1 MWWWSIVTFS
11 ATSFLVCWLYSTTFS
26 GQPRVFQPHK
36 NSDCNST
43 SLKKEDVVQKEN
55 HKVLIGSV
63 RATINPRPRLEKYT
77 AHGSH
82 TWNYSHHIFLGAPIH
97 FEKKTRSYNQSSFL
111 PIITRTRDNREPKN
125 RSLFSTMRTALAV
138 FRWSW
143 SCSCG
148 QNPKKIGM

>member
-1 MWWWSIVTFS
+1 MLLLRYYSIIIVKCDDDRSLRFQQRRSLFVGST
-11 ATSFLVCWLYSTTFS
+11 VPGTTFS

-82 TWNYSHHIFLGAPIH
+82 T
-97 FEKKTRSYNQSSFL
+97 
-111 PIITRTRDNREPKN
+111 
-125 RSLFSTMRTALAV
+125 
-138 FRWSW
+138 
-143 SCSCG
+143 
-148 QNPKKIGM
+148 